1 MTRMLEKPELQ
12 DEILTAGLRDGY
24 GLQDAR
30 VTFLPL
36 GADQNTAVYRVNAQD
51 GTAYFL
57 KLRRGPFDP
66 LAVELPKYLSERGI
80 APVIAPLAARS
91 GQLWAPLDPFTAILY
106 PFIEGQDGYQAALS
120 DRQWVDFG
128 AALKA
133 LHTLHLP
140 TNLAQRLK
148 QESFSAK
155 WRQATRKML
164 DQVEMESY
172 ADPVAVKCAALMKSR
187 RQQALELVE
196 RAERCAKTLQS
207 RPLEMVLC
215 HTDLHAGNLLIC
227 PNGAF
232 YLVDWDDA
240 LLAPRERD
248 LMFIG
253 GAQGFVGHTPQEEE
267 ALFYRGY
274 GPVQVDPTALAYY
287 RYERIIQDLAIFC
300 QQLLLSSAGG
310 EDREQAFQYLASNFL
325 LGGTIEAADRAAKA
339 LGDGQAR

>member
-1 MTRMLEKPELQ
+1 MLEKRDLL
-12 DEILTAGLRDGY
+12 DEAILAGLKQGF
-24 GLQDAR
+24 GIQGAR

-36 GADQNTAVYRVNAQD
+36 GADPDTAVYRVAAQD
-51 GTAYFL
+51 GAAYFL
-57 KLRRGPFDP
+57 KLRRGSFDP

-91 GQLWAPLDPFTAILY
+91 GQLWAPLDSFTGILY

-120 DRQWVDFG
+120 DRQWVEFG
-128 AALKA
+128 TALKS
-133 LHTLHLP
+133 LHAVHLP
-140 TNLAQRLK
+140 PNLAQRLK
-148 QESFSAK
+148 RESFSPP
-155 WRQATRKML
+155 WRQMTRKFL
-164 DQVEMESY
+164 EQAESDSFT
-172 ADPVAVKCAALMKSR
+172 DPVALKCAAFMKSR
-187 RQQALELVE
+187 GEQALELVE
-196 RAERCAKTLQS
+196 RAEHCAAVLQS
-207 RPLEMVLC
+207 SSLEMVLC
-215 HTDLHAGNLLIC
+215 HSDLHAGNLLIR

-232 YLVDWDDA
+232 YIVDWDDV
-240 LLAPRERD
+240 LLAPKERD

-300 QQLLLSSAGG
+300 QQLLLSEAGG

-325 LGGTIEAADRAAKA
+325 PGGTIEAADRAAKA
-339 LGDGQAR
+339 LGDGQVR